1 MNMKK
6 ILKWLPLLLVTV
18 VFGAL
23 AAACNGDD
31 KVVGEN
37 ELPASAKTFVST
49 YFASAKVAT
58 AYKDGNEYEVMLSNG
73 VRIDFN
79 RSGEWKDVD
88 APLNEALPTGFYPK
102 AIDAYLL
109 ANMNGAG
116 INEIS
121 KERYGYDVELVT
133 GIDLRFDSEGRFLRY
148 DD

>member
-23 AAACNGDD
+23 AAACTDDD

-49 YFASAKVAT
+49 YFDSAKVAT

-79 RSGEWKDVD
+79 RSGEWTDVD

-102 AIDAYLL
+102 TIDAYLL

-133 GIDLRFDSEGRFLRY
+133 GIDLRFDSEGCFLRY